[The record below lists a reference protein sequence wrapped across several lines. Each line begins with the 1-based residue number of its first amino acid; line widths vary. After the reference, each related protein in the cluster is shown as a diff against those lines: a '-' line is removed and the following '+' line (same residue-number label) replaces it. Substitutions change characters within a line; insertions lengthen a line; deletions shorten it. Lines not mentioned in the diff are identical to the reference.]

1 MKRAVVFVLTTIF
14 LTGMIAY
21 SREGTVRGS
30 YINVR
35 QDGDFK
41 APIITKK
48 LRGDVYTVLF
58 ERNSW
63 AKVSFKDGTE
73 GWIYLSLVEKSASD
87 NASIKADEPAKQ
99 VAAPKLPEK
108 VKSATKPVQKAEDK
122 AVKSVKPPAVA
133 SEPAD
138 LQIKSAQPPQ
148 AVVKPE
154 PVKENGDKT
163 EKNTKTA
170 GVEQQKRSDEPDAS
184 DKPAVPEKPV
194 QPSDKSVT
202 SATAEDL
209 YNEAVDM
216 FEKRQY
222 ARALELNRSA
232 LLQAPKNAEIMNNIG
247 NCLFKMGKISDA
259 VTIWKDALDISPKSG
274 KICNN
279 LGIAYYQLDENA
291 RAIEFYKKALLFE
304 PEFADPY
311 YNLASVYGFEGKY
324 EDALRN
330 YRKFLELA
338 PDKTMKQI
346 TEDRIEYCRKQIDLA
361 AKKSGEGN

>member
-1 MKRAVVFVLTTIF
+1 MKRALVFILTAIF
-14 LTGMIAY
+14 LTGTVAY
-21 SREGTVRGS
+21 SRERTVRGS

-48 LRGDVYTVLF
+48 LRGDAYTVLF

-87 NASIKADEPAKQ
+87 NAVVNTDEQAKP
-99 VAAPKLPEK
+99 VPKPKLPEK
-108 VKSATKPVQKAEDK
+108 VKTDTKPVLKTEDK
-122 AVKSVKPPAVA
+122 AVKSVKPPTVA
-133 SEPAD
+133 SDSAD
-138 LQIKSAQPPQ
+138 LQVKPVRPPQ
-148 AVVKPE
+148 AATKPE
-154 PVKENGDKT
+154 TANGKDDKS
-163 EKNTKTA
+163 EKNAKTA
-170 GVEQQKRSDEPDAS
+170 VAEPQKQSDEQ
-184 DKPAVPEKPV
+184 AVPEKPV
-194 QPSDKSVT
+194 QSGDKPLSSV
-202 SATAEDL
+202 TAEDL

-216 FEKRQY
+216 YEKRQY

-247 NCLFKMGKISDA
+247 NCLFKMGKITDA
-259 VTIWKDALDISPKSG
+259 VDMWKDALEISPKSG

-291 RAIEFYKKALLFE
+291 KATEFYKKALLFE

-311 YNLASVYGFEGKY
+311 YNLASVYGYEGKY

-361 AKKSGEGN
+361 AKKSGAGN